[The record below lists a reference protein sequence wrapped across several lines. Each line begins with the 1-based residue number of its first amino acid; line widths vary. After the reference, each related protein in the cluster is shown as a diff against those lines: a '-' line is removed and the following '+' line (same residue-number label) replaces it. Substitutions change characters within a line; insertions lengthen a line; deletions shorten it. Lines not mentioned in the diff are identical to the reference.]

1 MAELSDQDQTRLAL
15 AALFAALAGALG
27 ERDKSFPEAF
37 SRHLFALHEELT
49 ADGRGEAGV
58 MDALRWT
65 HEMMTPSVLAKRSS
79 DK

>member
-37 SRHLFALHEELT
+37 SRHLSALHSELVK
-49 ADGRGEAGV
+49 DGRGEPGV
-58 MDALRWT
+58 LDALRWT
-65 HEMMTPSVLAKRSS
+65 HEMMSPEDLTKRSPE
-79 DK
+79 